1 MQSID
6 VFDASVGSVY
16 LPRPRISFSAF
27 WLKKKGNKIEMKQP
41 PTNKTGKKNL
51 VKKRR
56 ECKKED
62 ATPVVVIQNGTQRRR
77 RLKIKFKKREKK
89 IPSQM
94 TTTFRCHLL
103 WFLPCFI
110 GFYWILLQVFA
121 FYRILIV
128 SHHLYAMLRGL
139 TSSYLFILS
148 FTGCNLV
155 LPTHWNSEL
164 SGFFLFA

>member
-89 IPSQM
+89 N
-94 TTTFRCHLL
+94 TFPNDDNVPVPFTVVLA
-103 WFLPCFI
+103 
-110 GFYWILLQVFA
+110 V
-121 FYRILIV
+121 FYRLLLDFTA
-128 SHHLYAMLRGL
+128 SLC
-139 TSSYLFILS
+139 ILS
-148 FTGCNLV
+148 NFNSFTSFVRNVTRFNLV
-155 LPTHWNSEL
+155 LFIYT
-164 SGFFLFA
+164 